1 MDPSTSDRIVHQYC
15 SVCKAKLDM
24 SVVSDAGDDGVIWL
38 KCPRC
43 KGILPHMDDGGADS
57 SDTSDGAA
65 ESTEAASK
73 EPQGSTSEAS
83 PTEEVVAAP
92 DFNIDD
98 ARSYQPSEFYE
109 IGDVIHHLGWD
120 DYGIVTAKEE
130 LPGNRSAIRVRFN
143 ENGELQLIEGAS

>member
-1 MDPSTSDRIVHQYC
+1 MHQYC

-65 ESTEAASK
+65 ESTDSAPAEPVAAA
-73 EPQGSTSEAS
+73 PD
-83 PTEEVVAAP
+83 EVVAAP
-92 DFNIDD
+92 DFDIDD
-98 ARSYQPSEFYE
+98 ARSYQPSDIYE

-130 LPGNRSAIRVRFN
+130 LPGNRHAIRVRFN